1 MENCGFNSKFEE
13 FLNTSNDE
21 IISCLNTFVSDAG
34 SGQINAWKDS
44 IKVLKSVI
52 SKILNTNPELKNN
65 YIILEYL
72 IPLETRRIDA
82 VFLLNG
88 LILIIEFK
96 GKNIA
101 SQADVDQALA
111 YERDI
116 NAYHIMSQTYPVE
129 CCLVLTKANSNLR
142 ENNRN
147 LNILSADML
156 AEYCIEVMKDNES
169 PDLQEFL
176 SDKSYQPIP
185 SLIKAARELFTSGNL
200 KRIYKTASSTEP
212 ALKECYGVIKSSSE
226 KKRRSLILINGVPG
240 AGKTLIGLQL
250 AHANHIDDIS
260 SKNNIKENPSPISV
274 FLSGNAPLVEVLQY
288 ELRSAGGGGKAFV
301 RGVHDYVKSFTKVS
315 QPIPPHHVLIYDE
328 AQRAFDAAQV
338 EAKHK
343 DLISDYRGLSEP
355 ELFVQFAERVPDWS
369 VVVGLIGTGQEIH
382 IGEEGGIVQWK
393 SAIEKSKFKDQWD
406 IYIPNTEDVV
416 NCFNEMEK
424 TKSFNE
430 LNLTNTLRFHLAT
443 DLYDFVDHVLNGNI
457 EEAKKLSKNLEQ
469 NGFNFKL
476 THDLNLAKQYLHDR
490 YRDNN
495 DARYGIIASSRDK
508 DLKNHGIQKGF
519 KDPGEASAGK
529 YGQWYAGSKNEEG
542 SCCQLKTLV
551 TEFGA
556 QGLELDSTL
565 LAWGTD
571 LIRVDDQWNNDLASK
586 YREINRV
593 TDPLTLRINAYRV
606 LLTRGRD
613 GCVVFIPPISPLMQ
627 KTYKHLKDCGFKVL
641 DTN

>member
-21 IISCLNTFVSDAG
+21 IISCINTFVSDAG

-129 CCLVLTKANSNLR
+129 CCLVLTKAKSNLR
-142 ENNRN
+142 ENNKN
-147 LNILSADML
+147 LNILSSDML

-250 AHANHIDDIS
+250 AHANHVNNIS
-260 SKNNIKENPSPISV
+260 SNDNTKENSSPISV

-338 EAKHK
+338 GAKHK

-355 ELFVQFAERVPDWS
+355 ELFIQFAERVPDWS

-406 IYIPNTEDVV
+406 IYIPNTEDVI
-416 NCFNEMEK
+416 NCFNKMEN
-424 TKSFNE
+424 TKSYNE

-443 DLYDFVDHVLNGNI
+443 DLYDFVDHVLNGNV
-457 EEAKKLSKNLEQ
+457 EEAKKLSENLEL

-571 LIRVDDQWNNDLASK
+571 LIRVDDQWNNNLASK

-613 GCVVFIPPISPLMQ
+613 GCVVFVPPISPLMQ

>member
-542 SCCQLKTLV
+542 SCCELKTLV

-571 LIRVDDQWNNDLASK
+571 FIRVDDQWNNDLASK

-593 TDPLTLRINAYRV
+593 TDPLTLRINSYRV

>member
-1 MENCGFNSKFEE
+1 MANRGFNATFNE
-13 FLNTSNDE
+13 FLNISNDS
-21 IISCLNTFVSDAG
+21 IISNLNEFVVNPG
-34 SGQINAWKDS
+34 TGQINAWKDS

-52 SKILNTNPELKNN
+52 TKITTDNPKSKNN
-65 YIILEYL
+65 HVILEYL

-116 NAYHIMSQTYPVE
+116 KSYHVMSQTYPVE
-129 CCLVLTKANSNLR
+129 CCLVLTKSNSNLR
-142 ENNRN
+142 ENDRN
-147 LNILSADML
+147 LNILSADMFS
-156 AEYCIEVMKDNES
+156 EYCLELIQDSEI
-169 PDLQEFL
+169 PDLNEFL
-176 SDKSYQPIP
+176 SEKSYQPIP
-185 SLIKAARELFTSGNL
+185 SLIQAARELFTSGNL

-212 ALKECYGVIKSSSE
+212 ALNECYKIIKNSSE

-250 AHANHIDDIS
+250 AHANHIDNIS
-260 SKNNIKENPSPISV
+260 SKDDTEENSSPISV

-288 ELRSAGGGGKAFV
+288 ELKSAGGGGKPFV

-328 AQRAFDAAQV
+328 AQRAFDEAQV
-338 EAKHK
+338 GAKHK

-355 ELFVQFAERVPDWS
+355 ELFVQFAERVPEWS

-406 IYIPNTEDVV
+406 IHIPNTEDVV
-416 NCFNEMEK
+416 NCFNGMK
-424 TKSFNE
+424 NTTSFNE
-430 LNLTNTLRFHLAT
+430 LNLTNTLRYHLAT
-443 DLYDFVDHVLNGNI
+443 DLYDFVDHVLKGNVDK
-457 EEAKKLSKNLEQ
+457 ANKLSKNLEQ

-476 THDLNLAKQYLHDR
+476 THDLELAKQYLHDR
-490 YRDNN
+490 YEYNN
-495 DARYGIIASSRDK
+495 DARYGLIASSRDK
-508 DLKNHGIQKGF
+508 HLNNHGIEKGF
-519 KDPGEASAGK
+519 NSLGEVSSRK
-529 YGQWYAGSKNEEG
+529 YGNWYAGSKDEEG
-542 SCCQLKTLV
+542 SCCELKTLV

-571 LIRVDDQWNNDLASK
+571 LIRVDNKWNNNFASK
-586 YREINRV
+586 YKEINRI
-593 TDPLTLRINAYRV
+593 TNPLLLRVNAYRV
-606 LLTRGRD
+606 LLTRGRE
-613 GCVVFIPPISPLMQ
+613 GCVIFVPPISDKMRE
-627 KTYKHLKDCGFKVL
+627 TYKHLKDCGFKIL
-641 DTN
+641 

>member
-147 LNILSADML
+147 LKILSADIL

-185 SLIKAARELFTSGNL
+185 SLIKAARELFTSGDL

-226 KKRRSLILINGVPG
+226 KKRRSLILIFYII
-240 AGKTLIGLQL
+240 LIIL
-250 AHANHIDDIS
+250 
-260 SKNNIKENPSPISV
+260 
-274 FLSGNAPLVEVLQY
+274 LSGN
-288 ELRSAGGGGKAFV
+288 F
-301 RGVHDYVKSFTKVS
+301 SF
-315 QPIPPHHVLIYDE
+315 
-328 AQRAFDAAQV
+328 
-338 EAKHK
+338 
-343 DLISDYRGLSEP
+343 
-355 ELFVQFAERVPDWS
+355 
-369 VVVGLIGTGQEIH
+369 
-382 IGEEGGIVQWK
+382 
-393 SAIEKSKFKDQWD
+393 IE
-406 IYIPNTEDVV
+406 
-416 NCFNEMEK
+416 
-424 TKSFNE
+424 
-430 LNLTNTLRFHLAT
+430 
-443 DLYDFVDHVLNGNI
+443 
-457 EEAKKLSKNLEQ
+457 
-469 NGFNFKL
+469 
-476 THDLNLAKQYLHDR
+476 
-490 YRDNN
+490 
-495 DARYGIIASSRDK
+495 
-508 DLKNHGIQKGF
+508 
-519 KDPGEASAGK
+519 
-529 YGQWYAGSKNEEG
+529 
-542 SCCQLKTLV
+542 
-551 TEFGA
+551 
-556 QGLELDSTL
+556 
-565 LAWGTD
+565 
-571 LIRVDDQWNNDLASK
+571 
-586 YREINRV
+586 
-593 TDPLTLRINAYRV
+593 
-606 LLTRGRD
+606 
-613 GCVVFIPPISPLMQ
+613 
-627 KTYKHLKDCGFKVL
+627 
-641 DTN
+641 

>member
-338 EAKHK
+338 GAKHK

-355 ELFVQFAERVPDWS
+355 ELFVQFAERVPEWS

-571 LIRVDDQWNNDLASK
+571 FIRVDDQWNNDLASK

>member
-1 MENCGFNSKFEE
+1 MENAGFNKTFNE
-13 FLNTSNDE
+13 FLNISNE
-21 IISCLNTFVSDAG
+21 NIIANLNEFVVNPG
-34 SGQINAWKDS
+34 KGQINAWKDS

-52 SKILNTNPELKNN
+52 TKIVTDNPKSKDNHV
-65 YIILEYL
+65 ILEYL

-116 NAYHIMSQTYPVE
+116 KSYHVMSQTYPVE
-129 CCLVLTKANSNLR
+129 SCLVLTKSNSNLR
-142 ENNRN
+142 ENDRN
-147 LNILSADML
+147 LNILSEDMFS
-156 AEYCIEVMKDNES
+156 EYCLELIKDTES
-169 PDLQEFL
+169 PNLNHFL

-185 SLIKAARELFTSGNL
+185 SLIQAARELFTSGNL

-212 ALKECYGVIKSSSE
+212 ALQECKEIIKRSSE
-226 KKRRSLILINGVPG
+226 RKRRSLILINGVPG

-250 AHANHIDDIS
+250 AHANHLNNIS
-260 SKNNIKENPSPISV
+260 SNNNKENSSPISV

-355 ELFVQFAERVPDWS
+355 ELFVQFAERVPEWS

-406 IYIPNTEDVV
+406 IYIPNTKDVI
-416 NCFNEMEK
+416 NCFNEMEN
-424 TKSFNE
+424 TTSFNE
-430 LNLTNTLRFHLAT
+430 LNLTNTLRYHLAT
-443 DLYDFVDHVLNGNI
+443 DLYDFVDHVLNGNVDG
-457 EEAKKLSKNLEQ
+457 AKKLNENLEQ

-476 THDLNLAKQYLHDR
+476 THDLDLAKQYLYDR
-490 YRDNN
+490 YKDNN
-495 DARYGIIASSRDK
+495 DARYGLIASSRDK
-508 DLKNHGIQKGF
+508 ELNNHGIQKGF
-519 KDPGEASAGK
+519 KNPGEASAGK
-529 YGQWYAGSKNEEG
+529 YGQWYSGSKDEEG

-571 LIRVDDQWNNDLASK
+571 LIRVDDKWNNDLASK
-586 YREINRV
+586 YKEINRV
-593 TDPLTLRINAYRV
+593 SDPLTLRINTYRV

-613 GCVVFIPPISPLMQ
+613 GCVVFIPPIAPLMR
-627 KTYKHLKDCGFKVL
+627 KTYKHLKDCGFKIL
-641 DTN
+641 

>member
-1 MENCGFNSKFEE
+1 MTTSGFNTKFSE
-13 FLNTSNDE
+13 FLNISNDN
-21 IISCLNTFVSDAG
+21 IVANLNEFVFNPGA
-34 SGQINAWKDS
+34 GQINAWKDS

-52 SKILNTNPELKNN
+52 TKIITDNPKSKDNHV
-65 YIILEYL
+65 ILEYL

-116 NAYHIMSQTYPVE
+116 KSYHVMSQTYPIE
-129 CCLVLTKANSNLR
+129 TCLVLTKGNSNLR
-142 ENNRN
+142 SNDKN
-147 LNILSADML
+147 LNILSADMFS
-156 AEYCIEVMKDNES
+156 EYCLGLMKDNEI
-169 PDLQEFL
+169 PNLNDFL

-185 SLIKAARELFTSGNL
+185 SLIQAARELFTSGDL

-212 ALKECYGVIKSSSE
+212 ALKECHRVIKRSSE

-250 AHANHIDDIS
+250 AHSNYIGNIS
-260 SKNNIKENPSPISV
+260 SKDTPQENTPPISV
-274 FLSGNAPLVEVLQY
+274 FLSGNNPLVNVLQY
-288 ELRSAGGGGKAFV
+288 ELRSAGGDGKAFV
-301 RGVHDYVKSFTKVS
+301 RSVHDYVKSFTRVS

-328 AQRAFDAAQV
+328 AQRAFDSAQV

-343 DLISDYRGLSEP
+343 DLISDYKGLSEP

-382 IGEEGGIVQWK
+382 IGEEGGIVQWR
-393 SAIEKSKFKDQWD
+393 SAIEKSQFKDQWD
-406 IYIPNTEDVV
+406 IFIPNTEDVI
-416 NCFNEMEK
+416 NCFKDMDN

-430 LNLTNTLRFHLAT
+430 LNLTNTLRYHLAT
-443 DLYDFVDHVLNGNI
+443 ELYDFVDYVLKGDVDKANN
-457 EEAKKLSKNLEQ
+457 LSKNLEQ

-476 THDLNLAKQYLHDR
+476 THDLELAKQYLHDR

-495 DARYGIIASSRDK
+495 DARYGLIASSRDK
-508 DLKNHGIQKGF
+508 HLNNHGIQKGF
-519 KDPGEASAGK
+519 KNPGEVRSGQ
-529 YGQWYAGSKNEEG
+529 YGNWYAGTRNDEG

-556 QGLELDSTL
+556 QGLELDATL

-571 LIRVDDQWNNDLASK
+571 LIRVDDKWNNDLASK
-586 YREINRV
+586 YKEINRV
-593 TDPLTLRINAYRV
+593 SDPLTLRINTYRV

-613 GCVVFIPPISPLMQ
+613 GCVVFIPPITPLMQ
-627 KTYKHLKDCGFKVL
+627 KTYKHLKDCGFKIL
-641 DTN
+641 

>member
-13 FLNTSNDE
+13 FLNTSNNE
-21 IISCLNTFVSDAG
+21 IISCLNTFVTDAG

-44 IKVLKSVI
+44 IKVLKLVV
-52 SKILNTNPELKNN
+52 SKILNTNLDLKNN

-116 NAYHIMSQTYPVE
+116 KAYHIMSQTYPVE
-129 CCLVLTKANSNLR
+129 CCLVLTKANSHLR

-147 LNILSADML
+147 LNILSTDMFS
-156 AEYCIEVMKDNES
+156 EYCIDVMKGTTP

-212 ALKECYGVIKSSSE
+212 AIKECYGVIKTSSE

-250 AHANHIDDIS
+250 AHANHKNNIS
-260 SKNNIKENPSPISV
+260 SKENTNEMPPPISV

-301 RGVHDYVKSFTKVS
+301 RGVHDYVKSFTKLS

-338 EAKHK
+338 GAKHK

-355 ELFVQFAERVPDWS
+355 ELFIQFAERVPEWS

-416 NCFNEMEK
+416 NCFNGMK
-424 TKSFNE
+424 NTKSFNE

-443 DLYDFVDHVLNGNI
+443 DLYDFVDYVLNGNI
-457 EEAKKLSKNLEQ
+457 DAAKKLSANLEQ

-476 THDLNLAKQYLHDR
+476 THDLDLAKQYLYDR
-490 YRDNN
+490 YKNN
-495 DARYGIIASSRDK
+495 DDARYGLIASSRDK
-508 DLKNHGIQKGF
+508 ELNNHGIQKGF
-519 KDPGEASAGK
+519 KNPGEASAGK
-529 YGQWYAGSKNEEG
+529 YGQWYAGSKNQEG
-542 SCCQLKTLV
+542 SCCQLKILV

-571 LIRVDDQWNNDLASK
+571 LIRVNDQWNNDLASK
-586 YREINRV
+586 YREVNRV

-627 KTYKHLKDCGFKVL
+627 KTFKHLKDCGFKVL
-641 DTN
+641 DND